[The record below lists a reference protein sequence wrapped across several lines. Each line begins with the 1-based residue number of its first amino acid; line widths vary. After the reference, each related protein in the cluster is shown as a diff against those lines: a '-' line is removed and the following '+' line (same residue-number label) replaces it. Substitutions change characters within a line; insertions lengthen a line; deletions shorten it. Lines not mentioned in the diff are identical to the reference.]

1 MVSGGEQEVWKMSDE
16 GVAAS
21 GAGLAAR
28 LNYLFTHVRP
38 AGEDR
43 EYSGREV
50 VAAVNEAGTDLSASH
65 LSQLRR
71 GVKEN
76 PTLKVLQ
83 AIATFFDVRV
93 AYLLDDPDAVR
104 EVEAKVALRTAMQD
118 AQVQDVAH
126 RVAGLDSRQRVA
138 FNELLADIIKARRGP
153 GESREDS

>member
-1 MVSGGEQEVWKMSDE
+1 MPDE
-16 GVAAS
+16 GE
-21 GAGLAAR
+21 GAVETGLAAR

-38 AGEDR
+38 PGEDR

-50 VAAVNEAGTDLSASH
+50 VAAVNAAGTDLSASH

-93 AYLLDDPDAVR
+93 AYLLDDPEAVC
-104 EVEAKVALRTAMQD
+104 EVESKVALRAAMTD
-118 AQVQDVAH
+118 AKVQDVVH
-126 RVAGLDSRQRVA
+126 RVAGLNARQQAAV
-138 FNELLADIIKARRGP
+138 NELLADIIRSHGGASGA
-153 GESREDS
+153 REDS